1 MDAIK
6 IIKYIV
12 IAIAMLF
19 PLQAWAGSNEEQ
31 LLQRLDSVVS
41 MRESISKQREAEIA
55 VITNQV
61 ARADHRRRFELCL
74 ELSVKY
80 DKFILDSA
88 MVWARRAMSIAM
100 SLNDV
105 QCRARANVQMAW
117 VYNNYGL
124 YSDAMDALATVHAA
138 DLNPE
143 DRPHYYNLIVNAN
156 KNMSTYSLD
165 NVQREHFKAIYAS
178 YTDSVNMIQPSKVG
192 MRARAITMA

>member
-1 MDAIK
+1 
-6 IIKYIV
+6 
-12 IAIAMLF
+12 MLF
-19 PLQAWAGSNEEQ
+19 PLQAWAGNNEEQ
-31 LLQRLDSVVS
+31 LLLRLDSVVS

-80 DKFILDSA
+80 DKFVLDSA
-88 MVWARRAMSIAM
+88 MVWARRAMSIAL

-124 YSDAMDALATVHAA
+124 YSEAMDAQATVHAA

-143 DRPHYYNLIVNAN
+143 DRLRGAFSR
-156 KNMSTYSLD
+156 M
-165 NVQREHFKAIYAS
+165 
-178 YTDSVNMIQPSKVG
+178 
-192 MRARAITMA
+192 